1 MRMEQSEFRALHGM
15 QGRGPSL
22 LGRILGVAASMVLLA
37 GAFVFSLFLFV
48 ALAAVGVV
56 LGGYV
61 WWKTRE
67 LRKQMRA
74 QMERMQ
80 EQMGQQMTPASS
92 GADVIEGE
100 YVREEVIDDSRERR

>member
-1 MRMEQSEFRALHGM
+1 MRTEQSQFKALHG
-15 QGRGPSL
+15 GERHGPSL
-22 LGRILGVAASMVLLA
+22 LSRILGVTASVILLA

-48 ALAAVGVV
+48 AVAAVGVV
-56 LGGYV
+56 VGGYV

-80 EQMGQQMTPASS
+80 EQMNQQMAPAS
-92 GADVIEGE
+92 GVEVIEGE
-100 YVREEVIDDSRERR
+100 YVREEVVDDGQGRR